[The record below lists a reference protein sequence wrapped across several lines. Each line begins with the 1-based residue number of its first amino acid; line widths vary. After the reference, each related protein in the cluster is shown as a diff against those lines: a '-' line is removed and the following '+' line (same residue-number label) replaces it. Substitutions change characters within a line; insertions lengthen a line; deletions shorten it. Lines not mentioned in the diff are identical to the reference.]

1 MCSAVVDHLESEGIR
16 ENDFSPIG
24 DGRVIMQDGVYVGV
38 DQTGYRG
45 YLCPESIGQT
55 EIGGSFYR
63 GEIVREDDRLQM
75 GYQLLEFSY
84 RRYIYHFIIYHFI
97 IYI

>member
-1 MCSAVVDHLESEGIR
+1 MCGAVVDHLESEGIR

-45 YLCPESIGQT
+45 DLCPKS
-55 EIGGSFYR
+55 
-63 GEIVREDDRLQM
+63 VR
-75 GYQLLEFSY
+75 
-84 RRYIYHFIIYHFI
+84 
-97 IYI
+97 